1 MGVTGVS
8 ILGGLVALIAARGWR
23 LRAAAFLAASVI
35 IFVAAAWLAFT
46 LELQHDC
53 SCIDPIRPSDNARR
67 APHCVT
73 PTRRPAAGERHG

>member
-23 LRAAAFLAASVI
+23 LRAAAFLVASVT
-35 IFVAAAWLAFT
+35 IFLAAAWLAFT

-53 SCIDPIRPSDNARR
+53 S
-67 APHCVT
+67 
-73 PTRRPAAGERHG
+73 